1 MVPGFEPPH
10 LRLRLP
16 GVAGLA
22 AAGPWLNGHRDER
35 PRSTPPPATTNP
47 AIVDC
52 APYIDGVRLP
62 GCTDPYVALQAV
74 RHAGQGFVW
83 VGLQEPSEEDMG
95 TVAWTFGL
103 HELAVEDA
111 VHAHQRAKMEQYKQ
125 SLFLV
130 LKTVRF
136 VEHESPTTANEIITT
151 GEIMVW
157 LGPDYIVTVRHGQH
171 SGLAGLR
178 SELEADPE
186 RLAGG
191 PAIVLH
197 AIADRVVDQYLE
209 VVQAAEDDVDAIET
223 AVFSPGEQVGIE
235 QIYLFKRE
243 ILELRR
249 ATAPLA
255 APLHRM
261 SENPNP
267 FIPAHVRAYFRDV
280 EDHLAQVTERV
291 LTYDE
296 LLSAL
301 VHASLAEISMQQNSD
316 MRKISSW
323 AAIALVP
330 TAVAGLYGMNFE
342 HMPELTWTFGYPM
355 ALGIIVGICVVL
367 YRALRK
373 RGWL

>member
-1 MVPGFEPPH
+1 MALGFEPPH
-10 LRLRLP
+10 LRIKIP
-16 GVAGLA
+16 GVATNGA
-22 AAGPWLNGHRDER
+22 RAGARTER
-35 PRSTPPPATTNP
+35 SRPPAAPVEPNA

-52 APYIDGVRLP
+52 APYVDGVRVP
-62 GCTDPYVALQAV
+62 GCSDPYVALQAV
-74 RHAGQGFVW
+74 RHSGRGFVW
-83 VGLQEPSEEDMG
+83 VGLQEPSTEDMAA
-95 TVAWTFGL
+95 VAWTFGL

-111 VHAHQRAKMEQYKQ
+111 VHAHQRAKLEQYKQ
-125 SLFLV
+125 SLFVV

-157 LGPDYIVTVRHGQH
+157 VGADYIVTVRHGKH

-178 SELEADPE
+178 SELEADAT

-197 AIADRVVDQYLE
+197 AIADRVVDEYLE
-209 VVQAAEDDVDAIET
+209 VVQAAEDDVDEIET
-223 AVFSPGEQVGIE
+223 AVFSPGEKVGIE

-261 SENPNP
+261 AENPNP

-280 EDHLAQVTERV
+280 EDHLSQVTERV
-291 LTYDE
+291 STYDE
-296 LLSAL
+296 LLTTL
-301 VHASLAEISMQQNSD
+301 VNAALAEISMQQNSD
-316 MRKISSW
+316 MRKISAW

-330 TAVAGLYGMNFE
+330 TAVAGIYGMNFD
-342 HMPELTWTFGYPM
+342 HMPELSWAFGYPM
-355 ALGIIVGICVVL
+355 ALGIIVSICLLL
-367 YRALRK
+367 YRGLRK

>member
-1 MVPGFEPPH
+1 MAIDAQPQSAEPT
-10 LRLRLP
+10 
-16 GVAGLA
+16 G
-22 AAGPWLNGHRDER
+22 
-35 PRSTPPPATTNP
+35 

-52 APYIDGVRLP
+52 AAYVNGVRIT
-62 GCTDPYVALQAV
+62 GCSDPFIALQEV
-74 RHAGQGFVW
+74 RAAGNGFVW
-83 VGLQEPSEEDMG
+83 VGLMEPDEDDMAA
-95 TVAWTFGL
+95 TAWTFRL

-111 VHAHQRAKMEQYKQ
+111 VHAHQRAKLEQYKQ

-130 LKTVRF
+130 MKTVRY
-136 VEHESPTTANEIITT
+136 VEHASPTTASDIIET

-157 LGPDYIVTVRHGQH
+157 LGPEFIVTVRHGAH
-171 SGLAGLR
+171 SGLAALR
-178 SELEADPE
+178 QELELDPE

-191 PAIVLH
+191 PAVVMH
-197 AIADRVVDQYLE
+197 AIADRIVDEYLE
-209 VVQAAEDDVDAIET
+209 VVQAAEDDVDLIET
-223 AVFSPGEQVGIE
+223 AVFSPGQSIGIE

-255 APLHRM
+255 APLNRLA
-261 SENPNP
+261 ENPNP
-267 FIPAHVRAYFRDV
+267 FVPAQIRAYFRDV
-280 EDHLAQVTERV
+280 ADHLAQVTERV

-296 LLSAL
+296 LLTAL
-301 VHASLAEISMQQNSD
+301 VNAALAEISMQQNAD
-316 MRKISSW
+316 MRKISAW

-330 TAVAGLYGMNFE
+330 TAVAGIYGMNFE

-355 ALGIIVGICVVL
+355 AIGIIVLICVVL